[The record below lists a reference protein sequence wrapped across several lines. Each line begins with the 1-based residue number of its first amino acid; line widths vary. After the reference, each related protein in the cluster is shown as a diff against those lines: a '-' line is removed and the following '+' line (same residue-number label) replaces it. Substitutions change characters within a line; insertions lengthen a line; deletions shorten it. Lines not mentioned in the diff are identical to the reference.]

1 MSGIHIVGDSG
12 RFDSLLQAWAR
23 NGLQFVLHVK
33 PEGGNGARLR
43 ELLPNGFLVG
53 RLANNSDMTDSAVQQ
68 AYEANPAAA
77 ARWIVGRY
85 LPTMQAQPQ
94 YNAWQ
99 FNNEPVFGNGE
110 TRRFR
115 IHRLAEFT
123 RHLIDL
129 ANTHGHGVALFA
141 FARGTPEPDEWQHFY
156 EVWRYALSKNAS
168 LPPGRKNILCLHQ
181 YGAFNRR
188 GAGALFFEEDWH
200 LKRYEKKI
208 RPTLP
213 LDLQQAEYC
222 MGEAGP
228 DGGMDDIRGWTDVYG
243 RDDAGRAACVTDW
256 RIYNNDFLANQAGC
270 KGAAFF
276 TLGQE
281 GGFSTFDVS
290 NDPIAGMLAG
300 VQYQQMKPAAT
311 TTPPQPQPTPPPP
324 TGVRMI
330 DLPSNHYSSRQGQRA
345 KYVILHSTATPANGT
360 LESTAQYLKQNDR
373 GVSIHELVG
382 TNTVYRMIADD
393 KAAHHCES
401 ETARLPGGE
410 PNYLNN
416 ELTWGIE
423 AFQILDTPVAPD
435 VARLLLERV
444 VEVCRR
450 LGIPSNRV
458 LAHREIDPT
467 RRTDPVG
474 INITQFRAAVAVA
487 LGEGQAPPDSL
498 TFLRLVKGR
507 QEIANN
513 PTTAFMRAARALGYH
528 NSLGDEVYGTVG
540 GRNTV
545 GQLFASLT
553 GEERIFWAYVGEWDN
568 VQHAP
573 VPTQGAA

>member
-12 RFDSLLQAWAR
+12 RFDSLLQTWAR

-33 PEGGNGARLR
+33 PEDGNGARLR

-208 RPTLP
+208 RPILP

-243 RDDAGRAACVTDW
+243 RDEAGRVACVMDW
-256 RIYNNDFLANQAGC
+256 RIYNNEFLANQAGC

-281 GGFSTFDVS
+281 GGFGTFDIA
-290 NDPIAGMLAG
+290 NDPIAGMFAG
-300 VQYQQMKPAAT
+300 VQYRQMKPAAT

-324 TGVRMI
+324 QEPPSMTLTDRLAAALRAEFGTDFEDLRGKLPVHPTKRYSPI
-330 DLPSNHYSSRQGQRA
+330 DSRGFDYIAWHHSETERSRTWANIAGYHVNTNDWAGIGYHGGIRQGKVALFDSVDTERAHVYGMNHEALGWCVTGRYDTMTLDERDLDAMKRVVKVCDSVYGHQKVIKGHGELRVGGYTACPGSDIKRVLPTLRQAIPQPPPLPYTDEERA
-345 KYVILHSTATPANGT
+345 KAKWFTEQLARTLRGDTDATATLISALISEPKKAGLHNALVAKAVPS
-360 LESTAQYLKQNDR
+360 LEKVTA
-373 GVSIHELVG
+373 
-382 TNTVYRMIADD
+382 
-393 KAAHHCES
+393 
-401 ETARLPGGE
+401 
-410 PNYLNN
+410 
-416 ELTWGIE
+416 
-423 AFQILDTPVAPD
+423 
-435 VARLLLERV
+435 
-444 VEVCRR
+444 
-450 LGIPSNRV
+450 
-458 LAHREIDPT
+458 
-467 RRTDPVG
+467 
-474 INITQFRAAVAVA
+474 
-487 LGEGQAPPDSL
+487 
-498 TFLRLVKGR
+498 
-507 QEIANN
+507 
-513 PTTAFMRAARALGYH
+513 
-528 NSLGDEVYGTVG
+528 
-540 GRNTV
+540 
-545 GQLFASLT
+545 
-553 GEERIFWAYVGEWDN
+553 
-568 VQHAP
+568 
-573 VPTQGAA
+573 